1 MNPIKLSAFR
11 EQGSKIRVNDEYVVT
26 SIEMSDL
33 CYLIN
38 HTGKRVPSYFAIEGK
53 EATVEVYA
61 QSAEKD
67 EDGDVRSWRYL
78 SMKPVIT
85 RDGPRLVSVTVFND

>member
-1 MNPIKLSAFR
+1 MTPIKLSAFR
-11 EQGSKIRVNDEYVVT
+11 EQGSKIHVNDEYVVT

-33 CYLIN
+33 CYLIK
-38 HTGKRVPSYFAIEGK
+38 HTGKRVPSYFAIKGK
-53 EATVEVYA
+53 EATIEVYA
-61 QSAEKD
+61 QGVDKD
-67 EDGDVRSWRYL
+67 EDGDIRFWRYH